1 MKKFDTKKYP
11 IYASFLN
18 QLAKDLTK
26 FYYAKLDKPFKITN
40 KMKGKGYAPVTT
52 SDKAFEKFI
61 RSKISKKFPNHQI
74 IGEEYGHKNT
84 KSEFSWVIDPIDGTR
99 SYVVGN
105 PSWSNLI
112 SLNYNGEPVLGLANF
127 PKMKKYYLNLN
138 KNSAYVFENNKKR
151 KLKINTKL
159 NFTNAKLAA
168 AFHHHLSLKQQLK
181 IKKFIKRMQFPCFDA
196 LTYCQLAEGRIE
208 IVAQCA
214 NKIWDIHPLIPII
227 RAAGAI
233 ITTWDN
239 KNPVLGG
246 NILVS
251 NNKQNHQIIGEEY
264 GHKNTKSEFSWVIDP
279 IDGTRSYVVGN
290 PSWSNLISLN
300 YNGEPI
306 LGLANFPKMRKYYLN
321 VNKNSAFVFENKK
334 KKKT

>member
-40 KMKGKGYAPVTT
+40 KMKGKGYDPVTT

-112 SLNYNGEPVLGLANF
+112 SLNYNGEPF
-127 PKMKKYYLNLN
+127 
-138 KNSAYVFENNKKR
+138 
-151 KLKINTKL
+151 
-159 NFTNAKLAA
+159 
-168 AFHHHLSLKQQLK
+168 
-181 IKKFIKRMQFPCFDA
+181 
-196 LTYCQLAEGRIE
+196 
-208 IVAQCA
+208 
-214 NKIWDIHPLIPII
+214 
-227 RAAGAI
+227 
-233 ITTWDN
+233 
-239 KNPVLGG
+239 
-246 NILVS
+246 
-251 NNKQNHQIIGEEY
+251 
-264 GHKNTKSEFSWVIDP
+264 
-279 IDGTRSYVVGN
+279 
-290 PSWSNLISLN
+290 
-300 YNGEPI
+300 

-321 VNKNSAFVFENKK
+321 VNKNSAFVFEKNKK
-334 KKKT
+334 RKLKVNSKLNFKNAKLAAAFHGYLSLEKQMKIKKFIKRMQFPCFDALTYGQLAEGRVDIVVQCANKIWDIHPLIPIIRAAGGIITTWKNEKAELGGNIIASNNLRNHKNILKLLKPAS

>member
-26 FYYAKLDKPFKITN
+26 FYYVKLDKPFKITN
-40 KMKGKGYAPVTT
+40 KMKGKGYDPVTT

-112 SLNYNGEPVLGLANF
+112 SLNYNGEPILGLANF
-127 PKMKKYYLNLN
+127 PKMRKYYLNVN
-138 KNSAYVFENNKKR
+138 KNTAYVFESNKKR
-151 KLKINTKL
+151 KLKVNSKL
-159 NFTNAKLAA
+159 NFANAKLAA
-168 AFHHHLSLKQQLK
+168 AFHNQLTLKQQSK
-181 IKKFIKRMQFPCFDA
+181 IQKFIKRMQFPCFDA
-196 LTYCQLAEGRIE
+196 LTYCQLAEGRLE
-208 IVAQCA
+208 MVAQCA
-214 NKIWDIHPLIPII
+214 NKIWDIHPIMPIV

-233 ITTWDN
+233 VTTWGN
-239 KNPVLGG
+239 KNPVVGG
-246 NILVS
+246 NIIVS
-251 NNKQNHQIIGEEY
+251 NNKANH
-264 GHKNTKSEFSWVIDP
+264 KK
-279 IDGTRSYVVGN
+279 
-290 PSWSNLISLN
+290 
-300 YNGEPI
+300 I
-306 LGLANFPKMRKYYLN
+306 LKLLKPLA
-321 VNKNSAFVFENKK
+321 E
-334 KKKT
+334 

>member
-40 KMKGKGYAPVTT
+40 KMKGKGYDPVTT

-61 RSKISKKFPNHQI
+61 RSKISKKFPDHQI

-168 AFHHHLSLKQQLK
+168 AFHHHLSLKKQLK

-227 RAAGAI
+227 NAAGGI
-233 ITTWDN
+233 VTTWDN
-239 KNPVLGG
+239 KDPVLAG
-246 NILVS
+246 NIAVS
-251 NNKQNHQIIGEEY
+251 NNKVNHL
-264 GHKNTKSEFSWVIDP
+264 K
-279 IDGTRSYVVGN
+279 
-290 PSWSNLISLN
+290 
-300 YNGEPI
+300 I
-306 LGLANFPKMRKYYLN
+306 LKLLKPALK
-321 VNKNSAFVFENKK
+321 
-334 KKKT
+334 

>member
-1 MKKFDTKKYP
+1 VKKFDTKKYP

-26 FYYAKLDKPFKITN
+26 FYYTKLDKPFKISN
-40 KMKGKGYAPVTT
+40 KMKGKGYDPVTT

-61 RSKISKKFPNHQI
+61 RSKISNKFPTHQI

-127 PKMKKYYLNLN
+127 PKMKKYYLNIN

-151 KLKINTKL
+151 KLKVNSKL

-168 AFHHHLSLKQQLK
+168 AFHNQLSLKQQNK
-181 IKKFIKRMQFPCFDA
+181 IQKFIRRMQFPCFDA
-196 LTYCQLAEGRIE
+196 LTYCQLAEGRLE
-208 IVAQCA
+208 MVAQCA
-214 NKIWDIHPLIPII
+214 NKIWDIHPIMPIV
-227 RAAGAI
+227 RASGAI
-233 ITTWDN
+233 VTTWGN
-239 KNPVLGG
+239 KNPVVGG
-246 NILVS
+246 NIIVS
-251 NNKQNHQIIGEEY
+251 NNKSNH
-264 GHKNTKSEFSWVIDP
+264 KK
-279 IDGTRSYVVGN
+279 
-290 PSWSNLISLN
+290 
-300 YNGEPI
+300 I
-306 LGLANFPKMRKYYLN
+306 LKLLKPLAK
-321 VNKNSAFVFENKK
+321 
-334 KKKT
+334 

>member
-40 KMKGKGYAPVTT
+40 KMKGKGYDPVTT

-112 SLNYNGEPVLGLANF
+112 SLNYNGEPILGLANF

-181 IKKFIKRMQFPCFDA
+181 IKKFKR
-196 LTYCQLAEGRIE
+196 
-208 IVAQCA
+208 
-214 NKIWDIHPLIPII
+214 DILEEKRKTLKFLNEQI
-227 RAAGAI
+227 R
-233 ITTWDN
+233 
-239 KNPVLGG
+239 
-246 NILVS
+246 
-251 NNKQNHQIIGEEY
+251 
-264 GHKNTKSEFSWVIDP
+264 
-279 IDGTRSYVVGN
+279 
-290 PSWSNLISLN
+290 
-300 YNGEPI
+300 
-306 LGLANFPKMRKYYLN
+306 
-321 VNKNSAFVFENKK
+321 KNSRPGNLQPRETQIQRSVAGSDDCCSIG
-334 KKKT
+334 

>member
-40 KMKGKGYAPVTT
+40 KMKGKGYDPVTT

-112 SLNYNGEPVLGLANF
+112 SLNFNGEPVLGLANF
-127 PKMKKYYLNLN
+127 PKMRKYYLNVN
-138 KNSAYVFENNKKR
+138 KNTAYVFENNKKR
-151 KLKINTKL
+151 KLKVNSKL
-159 NFTNAKLAA
+159 NFANAKLAA
-168 AFHHHLSLKQQLK
+168 AFHNQLTLKQQSK
-181 IKKFIKRMQFPCFDA
+181 IQKFIKRMQFPCFDA
-196 LTYCQLAEGRIE
+196 LTYCQLAEGRLE
-208 IVAQCA
+208 MVAQCA
-214 NKIWDIHPLIPII
+214 NKIWDIHPIMPIV
-227 RAAGAI
+227 RASGAI
-233 ITTWDN
+233 VTTWGN
-239 KNPVLGG
+239 KNPVVGG
-246 NILVS
+246 NIIVS
-251 NNKQNHQIIGEEY
+251 NNKANHKQIL
-264 GHKNTKSEFSWVIDP
+264 KLLKP
-279 IDGTRSYVVGN
+279 
-290 PSWSNLISLN
+290 
-300 YNGEPI
+300 
-306 LGLANFPKMRKYYLN
+306 LA
-321 VNKNSAFVFENKK
+321 E
-334 KKKT
+334 